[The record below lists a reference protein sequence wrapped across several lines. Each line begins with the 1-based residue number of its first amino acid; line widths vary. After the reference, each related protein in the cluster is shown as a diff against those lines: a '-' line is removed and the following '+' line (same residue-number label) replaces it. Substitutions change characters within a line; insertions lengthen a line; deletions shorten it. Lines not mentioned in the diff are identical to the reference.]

1 MLPGALTQA
10 EFEARMD
17 EFRCV
22 RVQCFVCLTRRHGA
36 IAAIFLASRFL
47 LSIHTHQGQASP
59 APAAPH
65 RALLHHGAAQ
75 WPVRAAARQGMRLR
89 QGAGEC
95 MLWGGGVVAAAV
107 AVWVVDWPSRTGQ
120 NSPLAPP
127 SVLSESTPISSN
139 QSHRSPPTPHRPGPE
154 WGGYRALD
162 PRRRAAGGAPA
173 KAAGAE
179 ARWAAAAGV

>member
-95 MLWGGGVVAAAV
+95 MLWGGGSLLLLLLSG
-107 AVWVVDWPSRTGQ
+107 WSTGHQ
-120 NSPLAPP
+120 GQVKTPLSLLP
-127 SVLSESTPISSN
+127 LC
-139 QSHRSPPTPHRPGPE
+139 
-154 WGGYRALD
+154 
-162 PRRRAAGGAPA
+162 
-173 KAAGAE
+173 
-179 ARWAAAAGV
+179 

>member
-95 MLWGGGVVAAAV
+95 MLWGGGRCCCCCCLGGRLAIK
-107 AVWVVDWPSRTGQ
+107 DRSKLPSR
-120 NSPLAPP
+120 
-127 SVLSESTPISSN
+127 SS
-139 QSHRSPPTPHRPGPE
+139 
-154 WGGYRALD
+154 LC
-162 PRRRAAGGAPA
+162 
-173 KAAGAE
+173 AE
-179 ARWAAAAGV
+179 